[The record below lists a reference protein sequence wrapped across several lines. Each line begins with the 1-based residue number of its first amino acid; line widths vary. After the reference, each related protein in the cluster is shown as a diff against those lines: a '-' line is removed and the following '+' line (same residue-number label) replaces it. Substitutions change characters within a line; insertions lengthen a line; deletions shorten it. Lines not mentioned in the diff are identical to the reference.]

1 MLFSQLS
8 KRMMDKKFRDKV
20 TDTLQL
26 LEQNGGKV
34 AADVLKSLY
43 FLNQQALLSF
53 VDVHLVVKLV
63 WGSILLCS
71 LTFTYIMSNYT
82 APVSCVSGDPC
93 FLYRTDIA

>member
-34 AADVLKSLY
+34 AADILKSLY
-43 FLNQQALLSF
+43 FLNQQVLLSF
-53 VDVHLVVKLV
+53 VDLRLVVKAV
-63 WGSILLCS
+63 G
-71 LTFTYIMSNYT
+71 
-82 APVSCVSGDPC
+82 
-93 FLYRTDIA
+93 